1 MLFGNCIFFFLVN
14 YVEGALPFSTLM
26 DFSINSSSHPRTSH
40 WNLQQSQHAE
50 DFLSLRWEPRGV

>member
-40 WNLQQSQHAE
+40 WNLQQSQHPE